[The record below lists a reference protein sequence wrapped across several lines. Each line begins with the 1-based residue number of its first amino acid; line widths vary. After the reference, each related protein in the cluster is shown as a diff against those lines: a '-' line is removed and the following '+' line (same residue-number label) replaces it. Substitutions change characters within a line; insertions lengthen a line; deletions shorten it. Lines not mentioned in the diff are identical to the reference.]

1 MVRAGTGGRVQLRAP
16 LCSEEWRFKNGS
28 VVKFTGEPGEKL
40 QATWPL
46 AFLTFPMCEDGNHD
60 DCPGHIHLHGAR
72 RGEFHSSPPV
82 TRTFCPSCG
91 TPVTYRHADRPGEIA
106 VTTCSLDDPAVVP
119 PTYHSWMSHSPH
131 WLRFGDDLPMYDRS
145 STEG

>member
-72 RGEFHSSPPV
+72 RGEFHSSP
-82 TRTFCPSCG
+82 
-91 TPVTYRHADRPGEIA
+91 
-106 VTTCSLDDPAVVP
+106 L
-119 PTYHSWMSHSPH
+119 
-131 WLRFGDDLPMYDRS
+131 
-145 STEG
+145 

>member
-1 MVRAGTGGRVQLRAP
+1 
-16 LCSEEWRFKNGS
+16 
-28 VVKFTGEPGEKL
+28 VVKLTGEPGEKL

-91 TPVTYRHADRPGEIA
+91 TPVTYRHADRPRRDRRDH
-106 VTTCSLDDPAVVP
+106 VQPAVVP

-131 WLRFGDDLPMYDRS
+131 WFRFGDDLPVYDRS